1 MVDRGKR
8 VLLITG
14 ASSGIGEAAVRRF
27 AAAGYNA
34 VAVARRKE
42 LLEKLAAD
50 LAGQAEVIP
59 LAASVSESGIAE
71 KATAL
76 CMERFGRLDV
86 LINNAGSFEGIPV
99 HDTTDAQL
107 EDLIGVSIS
116 APFRFSR
123 EAVKVMKPG
132 SSVIHIG
139 STYGLIGGFNGG
151 AYSVAKAGLVGLTT
165 TMAGQYGRQG
175 IRTNMIAP
183 GVIRTARCDSFWDLD
198 FFQRLNQEMTP
209 IGRDCTVDDV
219 VNTAFFLAS
228 DEGSFINGQSIA
240 VDGGWSTTKFLSD
253 KALSYDWTP
262 PKG

>member
-1 MVDRGKR
+1 MVDQDKP

-14 ASSGIGEAAVRRF
+14 ASSGIGEAATKRF
-27 AAAGYNA
+27 AAAGYNV

-42 LLEKLAAD
+42 MLDKLAAD
-50 LAGQAEVIP
+50 LSGQAEVIP
-59 LAASVSESGIAE
+59 FATSVAEDGVAE

-76 CMERFGRLDV
+76 CLDRFGRLDV

-99 HDTTDAQL
+99 HDTTDEQL
-107 EDLIGVSIS
+107 DDLIGVSIR

-139 STYGLIGGFNGG
+139 STYGVIGGFNGG

-183 GVIRTARCDSFWDLD
+183 GVIRTAMCDSFWEMD

-219 VNTAFFLAS
+219 VNAAFFLAS
-228 DEGSFINGQSIA
+228 REGSFINGQSLA
-240 VDGGWSTTKFLSD
+240 
-253 KALSYDWTP
+253 
-262 PKG
+262 

>member
-151 AYSVAKAGLVGLTT
+151 A
-165 TMAGQYGRQG
+165 
-175 IRTNMIAP
+175 
-183 GVIRTARCDSFWDLD
+183 
-198 FFQRLNQEMTP
+198 
-209 IGRDCTVDDV
+209 
-219 VNTAFFLAS
+219 
-228 DEGSFINGQSIA
+228 
-240 VDGGWSTTKFLSD
+240 
-253 KALSYDWTP
+253 
-262 PKG
+262 